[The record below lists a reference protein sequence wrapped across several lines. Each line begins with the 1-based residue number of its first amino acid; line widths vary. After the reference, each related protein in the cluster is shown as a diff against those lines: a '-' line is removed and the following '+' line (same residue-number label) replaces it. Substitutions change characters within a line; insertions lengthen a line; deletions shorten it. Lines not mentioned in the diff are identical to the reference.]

1 MCLCTKSRRENVFK
15 TLKSRHEKVFIC
27 KKRKIEK
34 VLQSWVSDT
43 SHKPLVVKGVR
54 QCDKTS
60 SVMDLATNNFKHV
73 AYLDFREH
81 PDYKEFFTPNLEV
94 DSIIMHITAAMPD
107 AEIEPGKTCFVFDE
121 IRDCPKARGSL
132 KYFHQD
138 GRYEV
143 MCTGSLLGVN
153 GYKTPEEKN
162 DGNVASN

>member
-1 MCLCTKSRRENVFK
+1 MFK

-60 SVMDLATNNFKHV
+60 SVMDFATNNFKHV

-81 PDYKEFFTPNLEV
+81 PDYKKFFTPNLEV
-94 DSIIMHITAAMPD
+94 DSINAHYSSH
-107 AEIEPGKTCFVFDE
+107 
-121 IRDCPKARGSL
+121 ARYG
-132 KYFHQD
+132 D
-138 GRYEV
+138 
-143 MCTGSLLGVN
+143 
-153 GYKTPEEKN
+153 
-162 DGNVASN
+162 

>member
-1 MCLCTKSRRENVFK
+1 MQENVCLCTKSRRENVFK

-60 SVMDLATNNFKHV
+60 SVMDFATNNFKHV

-81 PDYKEFFTPNLEV
+81 PDYKKFFTPNLEV
-94 DSIIMHITAAMPD
+94 DSINAHYSSH
-107 AEIEPGKTCFVFDE
+107 
-121 IRDCPKARGSL
+121 ARYG
-132 KYFHQD
+132 D
-138 GRYEV
+138 
-143 MCTGSLLGVN
+143 
-153 GYKTPEEKN
+153 
-162 DGNVASN
+162 